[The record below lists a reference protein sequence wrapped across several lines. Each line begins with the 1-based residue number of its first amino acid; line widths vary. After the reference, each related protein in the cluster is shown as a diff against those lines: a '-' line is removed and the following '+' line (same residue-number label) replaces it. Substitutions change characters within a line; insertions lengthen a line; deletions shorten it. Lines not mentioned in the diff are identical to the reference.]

1 MKVRRV
7 VTGLDAAGR
16 SCIAIDAPLE
26 TISGGALKML
36 WMSDSVPARNDAEV
50 GAGDFNFSFDI
61 MRRGGTGFVIL
72 EVVPGPGL
80 GSMGMHATNTLDYGV
95 IIRGRLELV
104 VETGSVVLEA
114 GDVFVDRGV
123 LHGARAVSEESV
135 IMAIVLVPGE
145 PVGKGATV

>member
-7 VTGLDAAGR
+7 VTGLDSEGR
-16 SCIAIDAPLE
+16 SCIALDAPLE

-36 WMSDSVPARNDAEV
+36 WTSDGVPARNDAEV
-50 GAGDFNFSFDI
+50 GTGDFNFSFDI

-80 GSMGMHATNTLDYGV
+80 GSMGMHATNTLDYGI

-104 VETGSVVLEA
+104 METGSAILEA

-123 LHGARAVSEESV
+123 LHGARALGDENVV
-135 IMAIVLVPGE
+135 MAIVLVPAE